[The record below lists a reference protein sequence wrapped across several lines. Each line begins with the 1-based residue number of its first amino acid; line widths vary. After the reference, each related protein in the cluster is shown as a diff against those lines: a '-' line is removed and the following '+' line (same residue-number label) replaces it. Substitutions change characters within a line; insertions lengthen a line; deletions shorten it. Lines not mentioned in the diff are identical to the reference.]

1 MTVAELNEVYKD
13 ILKDLEKAI
22 VRNNTADVI
31 SVLSDPNK
39 GLEKEYKDSE
49 GQDFDQVEFVLS
61 QALEKATEAL
71 KNAKPAKKAQLAN
84 IQSKIN
90 EKAGLFANRRTVI
103 KEAVKDPDFIK
114 DAKQRKKRNKMEK
127 QGKKEE
133 IKKIN
138 TTYSAIEVRYAKDIK
153 QNNTIIEKYKK
164 IKEKEEILDNLDIS
178 IPGNSD
184 VQSQILQEIKSIV
197 SELESMGEILEGK
210 ILGTDVKYKLGNNN
224 TALIDLLISAK
235 EIANNGIVD
244 NFKNDTTLEQ
254 THINRFFAQTKAAT
268 DKFAETFLSDYEN
281 MDMSIEQLNTEIVN
295 LEADNKEIDTT
306 IQQLQNEALVQGIA
320 YEDDGTTLRTE
331 SDIIASV
338 LADEDRKKDVESQYT
353 KFEQKMDYYRRKMI
367 QERIAG
373 GMSEEEASNLRKRDK
388 FKVWWQAVWTKKADL
403 QKKYALDMGIGM
415 ADTAKTARTA
425 RNEAFKQYVQADLSK
440 IDINKKVKDVD
451 KTKAINAA
459 YKKAIT
465 ENKPGREPGD
475 D

>member
-1 MTVAELNEVYKD
+1 MTVAELNEIYKD
-13 ILKDLEKAI
+13 LLKDLEKGITKAKS
-22 VRNNTADVI
+22 TDVTT
-31 SVLSDPNK
+31 SLTD
-39 GLEKEYKDSE
+39 LEKEYGDSE
-49 GQDFDQVEFVLS
+49 GQDFDQVEFVLN

-71 KNAKPAKKAQLAN
+71 KNAKPAKATLLAD

-90 EKAGLFANRRTVI
+90 QKAVLFANRRTVI

-114 DAKQRKKRNKMEK
+114 NAEHRKNRNIMEK
-127 QGKKEE
+127 QGKIVERHKM
-133 IKKIN
+133 N
-138 TTYSAIEVRYAKDIK
+138 TTCSAIETRYVKDIK
-153 QNNTIIEKYKK
+153 QNNTIIEKYNK
-164 IKEKEEILDNLDIS
+164 IKEKENILDKLDMS

-210 ILGTDVKYKLGNNN
+210 IGGTDVKYKLGNNN
-224 TALIDLLISAK
+224 TALIDHLISAK

-268 DKFAETFLSDYEN
+268 GKFAETFLSDYEN
-281 MDMSIEQLNTEIVN
+281 MDMSIEQLNTEIEN
-295 LEADNKEIDTT
+295 LDADSKEIDTT

-353 KFEQKMDYYRRKMI
+353 KFEQKKDYYRRKMI

-388 FKVWWQAVWTKKADL
+388 FKV
-403 QKKYALDMGIGM
+403 
-415 ADTAKTARTA
+415 
-425 RNEAFKQYVQADLSK
+425 
-440 IDINKKVKDVD
+440 
-451 KTKAINAA
+451 
-459 YKKAIT
+459 
-465 ENKPGREPGD
+465 
-475 D
+475 